1 MPSSARAAPSYA
13 VRRQRRQ
20 RPPPANVAYLQFC
33 QNSPTLCAGVVPER
47 PEAGYVQFCQN
58 NPVLCTKPN

>member
-1 MPSSARAAPSYA
+1 MPSSARTAPSYA
-13 VRRQRRQ
+13 VRR
-20 RPPPANVAYLQFC
+20 RPAPANVAYLQFC